1 MNNRTAL
8 FPSRPGKI
16 QKTAGNVLP
25 VLTPAFPDDGNGRQ
39 AIIFIDVCKT
49 SVRISLIQ
57 AVLKNALYQG
67 TTSVCRKSREGQG
80 LY

>member
-1 MNNRTAL
+1 MDNRTAL
-8 FPSRPGKI
+8 FPSRKKNR
-16 QKTAGNVLP
+16 KTAGNVLP

-57 AVLKNALYQG
+57 ADFKKRFVSGHDFSLP
-67 TTSVCRKSREGQG
+67 
-80 LY
+80 